1 MQIVI
6 NVSEDGQIT
15 VEAEGREPYM
25 CESAQECFEYLSDML
40 PGEEPESEEE
50 MAAMWDEEAAKR
62 PPMSM

>member
-1 MQIVI
+1 MQIAI
-6 NVSEDGQIT
+6 NVSDDGQIT

-40 PGEEPESEEE
+40 PSEQPEEGE
-50 MAAMWDEEAAKR
+50 AQAMWDEEAAKR